1 MLEYS
6 FKKKKKKH
14 TVYHIQ
20 REKNHT
26 YLSLKF
32 QISFQEPN
40 KYETHTVYQIAD
52 PKGQEDKDGFSRNP
66 SLSELPVFGNLWDLH
81 GHFKL
86 QVTRSLQGKY
96 GVAGLA
102 EGVLERAQTLAILSV
117 EEDQAALCEVQ

>member
-1 MLEYS
+1 M
-6 FKKKKKKH
+6 KH
-14 TVYHIQ
+14 TQ
-20 REKNHT
+20 
-26 YLSLKF
+26 S
-32 QISFQEPN
+32 
-40 KYETHTVYQIAD
+40 YQIAD